1 MKEEILSIT
10 SDLREGSMTTN
21 EAKEHLLR
29 LFGVSG
35 SLSEFDLLDEEEGS
49 GNYCCGKRMVGK
61 GIMYVCLNC
70 GAEENS
76 SS

>member
-1 MKEEILSIT
+1 MIENDI
-10 SDLREGSMTTN
+10 N
-21 EAKEHLLR
+21 ENQPSCLGA
-29 LFGVSG
+29 VSG

>member
-1 MKEEILSIT
+1 MKKEEKNIEEVTTEALSK
-10 SDLREGSMTTN
+10 TN
-21 EAKEHLLR
+21 
-29 LFGVSG
+29 VSG